1 MIVRQVGADDW
12 RVVRAARLGAL
23 AGSAPGTFANSYDEA
38 ALWDERRW
46 RQWAGGRTLFVAE
59 SGGDVLGCA
68 GGLLEDDLAV
78 LVSMFVA
85 AAARGTGTSDRL
97 IETVADWARAGGH
110 AELRLW
116 VLDGNTPAEKLYRRR
131 GFAPTGRR
139 RPNSPDDPRIE
150 YEMARAL

>member
-1 MIVRQVGADDW
+1 MIVRQVGTEEW
-12 RVVRAARLGAL
+12 QVVRAARLGAL
-23 AGSAPGTFANSYDEA
+23 AGSAPGTFATSYDEA
-38 ALWDERRW
+38 AQWDERRW
-46 RQWAGGRTLFVAE
+46 RMWAGGRTLFVAE
-59 SGGDVLGCA
+59 AESEVLGCA

-97 IETVADWARAGGH
+97 IETVADWARDGGH
-110 AELRLW
+110 ADLRLW

-131 GFAPTGRR
+131 GFVATGQR
-139 RPNSPDDPRIE
+139 RPNAPGDPRIE